1 MQSNGGKISNRS
13 KLLKIS
19 PINKKKKSPCSLF
32 LFSALRRLEERGRDG
47 ETVLVEHMKQQ
58 LEELQ
63 GEAVQLQQNE
73 LHWKEEVDRLQ
84 AR

>member
-1 MQSNGGKISNRS
+1 MV
-13 KLLKIS
+13 
-19 PINKKKKSPCSLF
+19 
-32 LFSALRRLEERGRDG
+32 
-47 ETVLVEHMKQQ
+47 TVRYSVVEQMKQQ

-63 GEAVQLQQNE
+63 DEAMRLQQNE